1 MVLNPP
7 GKDAGA
13 DDPPYSRLF
22 VVYNRK
28 DPVTE
33 AEIREDF
40 SQYGNVQDIFIV
52 KDRSNGEP
60 KGESAYIMIFTIL
73 LFSHLHCLFY
83 SLKGVAYVKF
93 AKMSE
98 AAKAMENLNQQPI
111 KNRTGVYKVYIAKR

>member
-60 KGESAYIMIFTIL
+60 KGESAYIYDIHHFIVQSFAL
-73 LFSHLHCLFY
+73 SVLFF
-83 SLKGVAYVKF
+83 
-93 AKMSE
+93 
-98 AAKAMENLNQQPI
+98 
-111 KNRTGVYKVYIAKR
+111 